1 MLIFAPAVR
10 KYAWPSVVLDS
21 ETGGLRV
28 SRRGIGC
35 ILALVGGLLAGC
47 LLFVGLLSLS
57 YAEAW
62 ATYWERWGEFASS
75 PSPEIL
81 TFPIGAALAAFLG
94 ALGLTRWRA
103 LRAGI
108 LVVAIASLIGA
119 VVAVAGSVLFDCTY
133 YGYSNMGCSGMGV
146 PTLVVGTPTVWVAL
160 LAVTTVLAL
169 LARLI
174 AGPLSPEVRS

>member
-57 YAEAW
+57 YASAW
-62 ATYWERWGEFASS
+62 ETYWEWWGEFASS
-75 PSPEIL
+75 PRLEIL

-94 ALGLTRWRA
+94 ALGLTRWRT

>member
-1 MLIFAPAVR
+1 M
-10 KYAWPSVVLDS
+10 
-21 ETGGLRV
+21 
-28 SRRGIGC
+28 SRRWIGC

-57 YAEAW
+57 YAEGW

-94 ALGLTRWRA
+94 ALRLTRWRM

-108 LVVAIASLIGA
+108 LVVPIVSFIRY
-119 VVAVAGSVLFDCTY
+119 VDAVAGVVLY
-133 YGYSNMGCSGMGV
+133 
-146 PTLVVGTPTVWVAL
+146 
-160 LAVTTVLAL
+160 VL
-169 LARLI
+169 
-174 AGPLSPEVRS
+174 